1 MVRFGEKE
9 IAKEKFHVPK
19 KFIKIWDV
27 NVDNIIISKSVKT
40 KTNSTYLIGIKSDK
54 TIRPLVL
61 TMPKTYGYVKTSKDK
76 EGDNKLM
83 SFHTNDEKLL
93 EKYKAIWTKI
103 ADLKNMELNALPVYD
118 DRYIKNKIRTYGNKV
133 YTNFCGLNVP
143 QDNIECKSF
152 TVISFNSL
160 HVYNNKY
167 YLRVYL
173 ANCAYKIVNKQ
184 MTDYLHEDLFED

>member
-1 MVRFGEKE
+1 MVRFGEEE

-19 KFIKIWDV
+19 KLIKIWDV

-61 TMPKTYGYVKTSKDK
+61 TMPKTYRYIMTSKDK

-83 SFHTNDEKLL
+83 SFHTNDEKLF

-103 ADLKNMELNALPVYD
+103 ADLKNMEYKKQN
-118 DRYIKNKIRTYGNKV
+118 KNIRR
-133 YTNFCGLNVP
+133 
-143 QDNIECKSF
+143 Q
-152 TVISFNSL
+152 SL
-160 HVYNNKY
+160 Y
-167 YLRVYL
+167 
-173 ANCAYKIVNKQ
+173 
-184 MTDYLHEDLFED
+184 